1 MLTVHILN
9 SEMIYSKWFENENCE
24 RDMPA
29 SKLDNYL
36 NILEV
41 LVERPQRIDKI
52 ASKIR
57 MEKRELKRRLRFLVS
72 NGVVEERKMMGNRTV
87 YALNDRGFAV
97 FKALRAFKYFERLK
111 ESLPVIDE
119 AREIASMLSK
129 NSRLLRER

>member
-1 MLTVHILN
+1 
-9 SEMIYSKWFENENCE
+9 
-24 RDMPA
+24 MPA
-29 SKLDNYL
+29 SKLDKYL

-41 LVERPQRIDKI
+41 LVERPQRVDKI
-52 ASKIR
+52 ASKARI
-57 MEKRELKRRLRFLVS
+57 EKGELKRRLRFLVS
-72 NGVVEERKMMGNRTV
+72 NGVVEERKMMGNRTM

-129 NSRLLRER
+129 NSRLLREK